1 MCFQIIWA
9 TWSRYH
15 KFYNEKMEDWN
26 LYACEDNGERT
37 GCRLLQQK
45 LQNFSFLAESYDIV
59 IKFCAELTDKLKL
72 YCCFGAFCEIIKHLW
87 QSWLVAVVV

>member
-1 MCFQIIWA
+1 
-9 TWSRYH
+9 
-15 KFYNEKMEDWN
+15 MEDWN

-59 IKFCAELTDKLKL
+59 IKFGAELTDKLKL